1 MMSTLT
7 GPEKAVLFILSLE
20 EEIALPIING
30 LEEPELRKLREVAA
44 TMSEVQA
51 GAVDEV
57 YREFLDRTESAVAVP
72 RGGLGYLRRLT
83 AGALGEERARAV
95 FEGGAQSPLDR
106 LEAAR
111 PEMLA
116 TLLEREP
123 PQLVAAVLAQID
135 PAKAAA
141 ILAVMTP
148 ERQHAVV
155 DRVGRLTQ
163 LSAGAL
169 EDVASAL
176 VGELPS
182 SDTESLI
189 SIDGIASAAQILNA
203 SSQESA
209 RQLLQQIEDVEPEF
223 AQRVRL
229 AMFAFDDLARLDPK
243 TMRTLLREVPTERL
257 TIALKGAS
265 PAVCNAI
272 FAGLSARA
280 SELMRDD
287 LELIG
292 NVRRSEVTKAREEV
306 VEIALRLESEG
317 TVDLGRGGD

>member
-1 MMSTLT
+1 MLT
-7 GPEKAVLFILSLE
+7 GPEKAVLFILSLD
-20 EEIALPIING
+20 EEIALPIIHG
-30 LEEPELRKLREVAA
+30 LEEPELRKLREVAS
-44 TMSEVQA
+44 TMSEVEA
-51 GAVDEV
+51 GALDGI
-57 YREFLDRTESAVAVP
+57 YREFLDRTSSAVAVP

-83 AGALGEERARAV
+83 AGALGEDRARAV

-123 PQLVAAVLAQID
+123 PQLVAAVLAQLE
-135 PAKAAA
+135 PQKAAA
-141 ILAVMTP
+141 ILGEMP
-148 ERQHAVV
+148 LERQHLVI

-163 LSAGAL
+163 LPAGAL

-176 VGELPS
+176 VGELPGA
-182 SDTESLI
+182 DTEALI
-189 SIDGIASAAQILNA
+189 SIDGVASAAQILNA
-203 SSQESA
+203 STQDSA
-209 RQLLQQIEDVEPEF
+209 RQLLQQLEDVEPDL

-257 TIALKGAS
+257 TIALKNAS
-265 PAVCNAI
+265 EAVMTAI
-272 FAGLSARA
+272 FAGLSSRA
-280 SELMRDD
+280 AELMRDD

-292 NVRRSEVTKAREEV
+292 HVRKSEIQKAREEV
-306 VEIALRLESEG
+306 VEIALRLEAEG
-317 TVDLGRGGD
+317 TIDLGRGGE

>member
-1 MMSTLT
+1 MLT
-7 GPEKAVLFILSLE
+7 GPEKAVLFILSLD
-20 EEIALPIING
+20 EEIALPIIHG
-30 LEEPELRKLREVAA
+30 LEEPELRKLREVAS
-44 TMSEVQA
+44 TMSEVEA
-51 GAVDEV
+51 GALDGI
-57 YREFLDRTESAVAVP
+57 YREFLDRTSSAVAVP

-83 AGALGEERARAV
+83 AGALGEDRARAV

-123 PQLVAAVLAQID
+123 PQLVAAVLAQLE
-135 PAKAAA
+135 PQKAAA
-141 ILAVMTP
+141 SLGELP
-148 ERQHAVV
+148 LERQHLVI

-163 LSAGAL
+163 LPAGAL

-176 VGELPS
+176 VGELPGA
-182 SDTESLI
+182 DTEALI
-189 SIDGIASAAQILNA
+189 SIDGVASAAQILNA
-203 SSQESA
+203 STQDSA
-209 RQLLQQIEDVEPEF
+209 RQLLQQLEDVEPDL

-257 TIALKGAS
+257 TIALKNAS
-265 PAVCNAI
+265 EAVMTAI
-272 FAGLSARA
+272 FAGLSSRA
-280 SELMRDD
+280 AELMRDD

-292 NVRRSEVTKAREEV
+292 HVRKSEIQKAREEV
-306 VEIALRLESEG
+306 VEIALRLEAEG
-317 TVDLGRGGD
+317 TIDLGRGGE

>member
-1 MMSTLT
+1 MLT
-7 GPEKAVLFILSLE
+7 GPEKAVLFILSLD
-20 EEIALPIING
+20 EEIALPIIHG
-30 LEEPELRKLREVAA
+30 LEEPELRKLREVAS
-44 TMSEVQA
+44 TMSEVEA
-51 GAVDEV
+51 GALDGI
-57 YREFLDRTESAVAVP
+57 YREFLDRTASAVAVP

-83 AGALGEERARAV
+83 AGALGEDRARAV

-123 PQLVAAVLAQID
+123 PQLVAAVLAQLE
-135 PAKAAA
+135 PQKAAA
-141 ILAVMTP
+141 ILGEMP
-148 ERQHAVV
+148 IERQHLVI

-163 LSAGAL
+163 LPAGAL

-176 VGELPS
+176 VGELPGA
-182 SDTESLI
+182 DTEALI
-189 SIDGIASAAQILNA
+189 SIDGVASAAQILNA
-203 SSQESA
+203 SAQDSA
-209 RQLLQQIEDVEPEF
+209 RQLLQQLEDVEPDL

-257 TIALKGAS
+257 TIALKNA
-265 PAVCNAI
+265 PEIVLAAI
-272 FAGLSARA
+272 FAGLSSRA
-280 SELMRDD
+280 AELMRDD

-292 NVRRSEVTKAREEV
+292 HVRKSEIQKAREEV
-306 VEIALRLESEG
+306 VEIALRLEAEG
-317 TVDLGRGGD
+317 TIDLGRGGE

>member
-1 MMSTLT
+1 MLT
-7 GPEKAVLFILSLE
+7 GPEKAVLFILSLDE
-20 EEIALPIING
+20 EVALPIIHG
-30 LEEPELRKLREVAA
+30 LEEPELRKLREVAS
-44 TMSEVQA
+44 TMSEVEA
-51 GAVDEV
+51 GALDGV
-57 YREFLDRTESAVAVP
+57 YREFLDRTASAVAVP

-123 PQLVAAVLAQID
+123 PQLVAAVLAQLE
-135 PAKAAA
+135 PEKAAA
-141 ILAVMTP
+141 ILAEMPV
-148 ERQHAVV
+148 ERQHLVI

-163 LSAGAL
+163 LPAGAL

-176 VGELPS
+176 VGELPGA
-182 SDTESLI
+182 DTEALI
-189 SIDGIASAAQILNA
+189 SIDGVASAAQILNA
-203 SSQESA
+203 SAQDSA
-209 RQLLQQIEDVEPEF
+209 RQLLQQLEDVEPDL

-257 TIALKGAS
+257 TIALKNA
-265 PAVCNAI
+265 PEVVMAAI
-272 FAGLSARA
+272 FAGLSSRA
-280 SELMRDD
+280 AELMRDD

-292 NVRRSEVTKAREEV
+292 HVRKSEIQKAREEV
-306 VEIALRLESEG
+306 VEIALRLEAEG
-317 TVDLGRGGD
+317 TIDLGRGGE

>member
-1 MMSTLT
+1 MLT
-7 GPEKAVLFILSLE
+7 GPEKAVLFILSLDE
-20 EEIALPIING
+20 EVALPIIHG
-30 LEEPELRKLREVAA
+30 LEEPELRKLREVAS
-44 TMSEVQA
+44 TMSEVEA
-51 GAVDEV
+51 GALDGV
-57 YREFLDRTESAVAVP
+57 YREFLDRTASAVAVP

-123 PQLVAAVLAQID
+123 PQLVAAVLAQLE
-135 PAKAAA
+135 PEKAAA
-141 ILAVMTP
+141 ILAEMPV
-148 ERQHAVV
+148 ERQHLVI

-163 LSAGAL
+163 LPAGAL

-176 VGELPS
+176 VGELPGA
-182 SDTESLI
+182 DTEALI
-189 SIDGIASAAQILNA
+189 SIDGVASAAQILNA
-203 SSQESA
+203 SAQDSA
-209 RQLLQQIEDVEPEF
+209 RQLLQQLEDVEPDL

-257 TIALKGAS
+257 TIALKNA
-265 PAVCNAI
+265 PEVVMAAI
-272 FAGLSARA
+272 FAGLSSRA
-280 SELMRDD
+280 AELMRDD

-292 NVRRSEVTKAREEV
+292 HVRKSEIQKAREEV
-306 VEIALRLESEG
+306 VEIALRLEAEG
-317 TVDLGRGGD
+317 TIGSGSRRRMR